1 MATLPSGLEEI
12 IADDEDLARYL
23 TSSSQFNAI
32 MVKPAAFLPNPK
44 DRETSVFRHG
54 SEPLD
59 RLWAIGVEHAAGGCN
74 LHGAAIC
81 KARHVRAAQ
90 LEVIGRGT
98 SPAARRYKGLAFS
111 RSRSRVAESEA
122 KGTGRHNFQ
131 QGRVGTPISIAQT
144 LKNGIPHCRHLYR
157 EPRTAD
163 W

>member
-59 RLWAIGVEHAAGGCN
+59 RLWAIGVEHAAGGRN

-90 LEVIGRGT
+90 LEVIAGEPPRGT
-98 SPAARRYKGLAFS
+98 PL
-111 RSRSRVAESEA
+111 
-122 KGTGRHNFQ
+122 
-131 QGRVGTPISIAQT
+131 
-144 LKNGIPHCRHLYR
+144 
-157 EPRTAD
+157 
-163 W
+163 